1 MDGLGLRAT
10 LSALPRLWPS
20 RCPAMR
26 PAHGL
31 AAHGRLAALN
41 AAALALGLTTR
52 GYSAETDGVVFGH
65 G

>member
-1 MDGLGLRAT
+1 
-10 LSALPRLWPS
+10 
-20 RCPAMR
+20 MR